1 MKRISLVVM
10 VMIAGILMMQS
21 CKNDS
26 DVKKSAREKLH
37 QTDQKIA
44 KTSKQAKDVIKKVA
58 EEPVGPL
65 TTVEFKNKVYDF
77 GTVME
82 GEYVEHDFEFKN
94 TGNEPL
100 ILKKVKPSCGCT
112 VPTWPR
118 DPIPPGKTG
127 IIHAKFNTARRG
139 RPGGAP
145 QNKHITVTGN
155 IEGGKVVL
163 TLKGKVDKKD
173 DGKVKVKKN
182 IKSAV
187 KTKKR
192 GIKAV
197 TK

>member
-1 MKRISLVVM
+1 MKRISLLALVL
-10 VMIAGILMMQS
+10 IAGMLMMQS
-21 CKNDS
+21 CKKDS

-37 QTDQKIA
+37 NTDKKIA
-44 KTSKQAKDVIKKVA
+44 GTAKNARDVIKKKA
-58 EEPVGPL
+58 EEPAGPL
-65 TTVEFKNKVYDF
+65 TTVEFKDKTYDF

-82 GEYVEHDFEFKN
+82 GEYVEHDFVFKN

-100 ILKKVKPSCGCT
+100 ILKNVKPSCGCT

-118 DPIPPGKTG
+118 EPIPPGKTG
-127 IIHAKFNTARRG
+127 VIHAKFNTARRG

-155 IEGGKVVL
+155 IKGGKVVL

-173 DGKVKVKKN
+173 DGKAKVKKN
-182 IKSAV
+182 LKSPV
-187 KTKKR
+187 TTKKR

-197 TK
+197 KK